1 MKKRY
6 LLLWLGMLA
15 VAFMLNACGGGG
27 GGSSVTEASGSNW
40 DEMQWDQGKW
50 K

>member
-6 LLLWLGMLA
+6 LLMWLGMLA
-15 VAFMLNACGGGG
+15 VAFVLSACGGGG
-27 GGSSVTEASGSNW
+27 GGGGDTGASGSNW
-40 DEMQWDQGKW
+40 DEMKWDQGMW